1 MKRLFN
7 LKSALWAGLTLFGVV
22 AFTGCSKN
30 DDNNDKNNGGFH
42 IDERLSELHLPVLE
56 SIGIHLPSFVFTR
69 KFTLY
74 VFFVSGFLTIA

>member
-30 DDNNDKNNGGFH
+30 DDNNDNGKNNGGFH
-42 IDERLSELHLPVLE
+42 VDEKLSELHMPVENGLQLLMVVMLLLE
-56 SIGIHLPSFVFTR
+56 I
-69 KFTLY
+69 
-74 VFFVSGFLTIA
+74 LTQKKHIK